1 MFDLLFRE
9 LSLAL
14 MPEALVSADGLF
26 EWKTAGKK
34 KLPYFVRP
42 SGGGLFVDAGVWDR
56 WDGPEGAVDT
66 VAVLTVAVNEL
77 IKRL

>member
-1 MFDLLFRE
+1 
-9 LSLAL
+9 
-14 MPEALVSADGLF
+14 
-26 EWKTAGKK
+26 
-34 KLPYFVRP
+34 
-42 SGGGLFVDAGVWDR
+42 LFVDAGVWDR